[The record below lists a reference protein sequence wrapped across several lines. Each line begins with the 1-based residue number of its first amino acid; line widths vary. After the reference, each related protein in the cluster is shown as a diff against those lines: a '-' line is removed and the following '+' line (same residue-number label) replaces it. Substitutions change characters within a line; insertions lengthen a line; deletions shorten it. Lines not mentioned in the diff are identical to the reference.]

1 MDSSEWFTLTFI
13 FVKMESQQLDTV
25 YLIKPM
31 RTIMDPFLF
40 AAGVN
45 SVPLL
50 DRIAEAL
57 RQQKH
62 ELTEADR
69 VT

>member
-1 MDSSEWFTLTFI
+1 
-13 FVKMESQQLDTV
+13 MESQQLDTV

-40 AAGVN
+40 AAGMN

>member
-1 MDSSEWFTLTFI
+1 MALA
-13 FVKMESQQLDTV
+13 
-25 YLIKPM
+25 
-31 RTIMDPFLF
+31 LF
-40 AAGVN
+40 ARLPSEVLRHNWTQSDLNKSKKRITDPCLSFAVGAN
-45 SVPLL
+45 GVPLL

-57 RQQKH
+57 RQQQH